1 MVNIYDYD
9 CTIVVNKNELIK
21 EEVLNKLDV
30 LNNKEKQVICLRL
43 GINTKRHTYEQIS
56 NILNISHRNVMRIED
71 IALKKIRNSKL
82 LL

>member
-1 MVNIYDYD
+1 MVNIFDYD
-9 CTIVVNKNELIK
+9 STIVVNKNELIK
-21 EEVLNKLDV
+21 EEVINKLNILNK
-30 LNNKEKQVICLRL
+30 NERNVICLRL

-56 NILNISHRNVMRIED
+56 NLLNISHRNVIRIED